1 MENIGQLKENTAQ
14 FAKDVETEVKKITWP
29 SMNDTFRS
37 TLAVIFISSILVIFL
52 GLIDF
57 VFSKVVVSIL
67 G

>member
-1 MENIGQLKENTAQ
+1 MENIGQLKENTTQ

-37 TLAVIFISSILVIFL
+37 TLAVIFISAILVIFL